1 MANSPT
7 PFTLRQIIIAD
18 AATCLAMGALLVIAP
33 RVIAVLTQIPESL
46 LFYAGVGLF
55 PIAFF
60 MAIVGLRFP
69 TSAPGA
75 SLVIIG
81 NILWVIASVSLL
93 FVLKSLN
100 AIADRCRVVANLL
113 NVDDDLADCL
123 PAHEAIVRFGDIFES
138 ELRRIEQWPQSAGI
152 NDLGQLRKYRS
163 MGFSFVV
170 VQHRDQHEYDV

>member
-100 AIADRCRVVANLL
+100 AIGVVLI
-113 NVDDDLADCL
+113 LAQAAAVAVL
-123 PAHEAIVRFGDIFES
+123 AWLEFVA
-138 ELRRIEQWPQSAGI
+138 LRGNGYQIARAA
-152 NDLGQLRKYRS
+152 
-163 MGFSFVV
+163 
-170 VQHRDQHEYDV
+170 